1 MPASAEPA
9 EFRIRPIAPADD
21 PAVAAI
27 IRAVM
32 PEFGACGSGF
42 AINDPEVD
50 HMCATYA
57 QPRSAYWVVARGE
70 RVAGGGGIAPLRGGD
85 GETCEL
91 QKMYFLPE
99 LRGLGFG
106 REVIRLCLEHARANG
121 FRRCYLETLKGM
133 DAAQRLYAAAGFR
146 RIAAPLGSTGHFA
159 CDTYY
164 LLDL

>member
-1 MPASAEPA
+1 MASSAEP
-9 EFRIRPIAPADD
+9 EDFRIRPIAPADD

-27 IRAVM
+27 IRTVM

-50 HMCATYA
+50 RMCATYSE
-57 QPRSAYWVVARGE
+57 PRSAYWVVERGG
-70 RVAGGGGIAPLRGGD
+70 RVVGGGGVAPLRGGD
-85 GETCEL
+85 SDTCEL

-99 LRGLGFG
+99 LRGLGLG
-106 REVIRLCLEHARANG
+106 RELLALCLARARESG
-121 FRRCYLETLKGM
+121 FRRCYLETLQGM
-133 DAAQRLYAAAGFR
+133 EAAQRLYLAAGFR
-146 RIAAPLGSTGHFA
+146 KIAAPLGSTGHFA